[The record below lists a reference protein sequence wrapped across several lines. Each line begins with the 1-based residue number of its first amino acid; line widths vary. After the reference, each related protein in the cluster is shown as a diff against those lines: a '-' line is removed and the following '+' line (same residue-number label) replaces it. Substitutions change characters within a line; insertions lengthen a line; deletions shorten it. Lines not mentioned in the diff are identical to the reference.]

1 MKHGLRQ
8 FLKGILVMLLL
19 ATKLLP
25 CNAIGAYGAVDFTR
39 LTNRNGLSNS
49 QVNAIFKDQQ
59 GYVWF
64 GTQSGLDRFD
74 GFRMKAFLYDD
85 GNPNSIPNN
94 SVDEIQQAIDGSL
107 WIHTGVGYCIYQYD
121 KERFDRKPEEWLK
134 TIGVDG
140 PPYKLLIDSKK
151 NMWMSVYGQG
161 VYFVDVKH
169 LTAFL
174 FPFSKKKSRSSLP
187 DYQVSCIRE
196 DNGQAVVT
204 FDNGIICK
212 LDGYAQQVV
221 WMDRFICDNKLS
233 TDRSVFTFVDSKNNY
248 WVNTNLGIYV
258 YHQVLKKWFIGA
270 KSYLASLGMDVPTY
284 PGSKVMI
291 RDMAKDKQGHMW
303 IATDHNGLIYLD
315 YARKICRQFVY
326 NPNDKG
332 SISDNSLPKVYVD
345 DSDALWVGTY
355 KNGVNYYSASSTKFY
370 TIPLG
375 DVCTITQD
383 LNGNLWCGT
392 NDEGIVVYNPTT
404 GLSSRFQGAQTGLG
418 SEVVVSST
426 TMKDGTLYF
435 GTFNGGF
442 TRFSHGVWKSYHAGT
457 SGLANNSVW
466 CLAEAPDHRLLIGT
480 LGGGFQIFDP
490 NTEKFETYNTSNS
503 KLTSNFINSLFVQN
517 ANQLLLGHSQNMS
530 LFDFH
535 DRQITDLGKMPN
547 GKAFLSPSINYSMID
562 SRGLLWIATPSGIAM
577 YDLKSNQV
585 ENINNLNGTPGAVGC
600 SIIEDKQHNMW
611 LVSEFVVTRVK
622 VGKDQDGT
630 WDLKITNYN
639 SLDGLQERQFNYRS
653 ACLMRNGDIAVGG
666 QDGVNIISPR
676 SAKNQKNRVRALF
689 SGVVLFDHALTA
701 GEEYEGRVIL
711 EESLDASHRLDLS
724 YKDNAFTIQLASS
737 EVTVPSRNRFL
748 YRMKGV
754 TDKWLLTP
762 ADRLEVTFT
771 NLSSG
776 SYILQVKVVNGDGTV
791 NDEISELEINVAPPF
806 YLSIW
811 AFLVYIALI
820 AAIFYRYR
828 HRMIERQ
835 RNQFERKSMEESI
848 RKTKELN
855 ELKLNFFTN
864 VSHELRTPLTLIIS
878 PLVAMIRD
886 EADPAKRRKLELIHR
901 NATRLLNLVNQIL
914 DFRKFDQN
922 KEKLNLSKTE
932 IVGFVD
938 NICAS
943 FRILANNKV
952 KLVFESEFAQLN
964 MSVDVDKVG
973 KIVNNLLSNAYKFTP
988 DGGKIVVSL
997 RAKTRYEMKGG
1008 DHDMLCISVADNG
1021 KGISDDEKKNVFDRF
1036 YQVNGT
1042 EMQPAGGSG
1051 IGLNLVKKFAE
1062 LHGGKVS
1069 VHDNSGGGSVFVV
1082 ELPIDDDGAAK
1093 VNAHLGTMRAA
1104 PVFTTVHGGEE
1115 ETSSEESGDASASL
1129 YGMARPLAQT
1139 VETTGSVRKPILLL
1153 VDDSDDFRE
1162 FMRDLLSDYTVV
1174 EAVNGQ
1180 DAWNKIIDH
1189 RPDIILSDVMMPVMD
1204 GNELCRQV
1212 KENDETASIP
1222 FVMLT
1227 ARLADEHRKE
1237 GLMSGADEYITKP
1250 FNIDMLNLRLR
1261 NLLNLVKR
1269 TGTVAKPTGEV
1280 VKEKQLN
1287 NGQFVLGAAD
1297 RKFIEDIDLYIRD
1310 NLSNPDTSVE
1320 SMSAHLCISRVQLY
1334 KRMISLMGTTPSEY
1348 LRAKRIKYA
1357 EHLLHSNEYNIS
1369 EIAYKVGFN
1378 NPRYFSKYFQE
1389 AYGVTPS
1396 QYKKNLEA
1404 QE

>member
-1 MKHGLRQ
+1 MKQELKL

-19 ATKLLP
+19 AMKSLP
-25 CNAIGAYGAVDFTR
+25 CNAIGAYGAVDFNR

-49 QVNAIFKDQQ
+49 QVNAIFKDQK

-161 VYFVDVKH
+161 IYFVDVKNM
-169 LTAFL
+169 TAFL
-174 FPFSKKKSRSSLP
+174 FPFSKTKSRSSLP

-204 FDNGIICK
+204 FVNGVICR

-221 WMDRFICDNKLS
+221 WMDRFILNNRLS
-233 TDRSVFTFVDSKNNY
+233 TDHSVFTFVDSKNNY

-258 YHQVLKKWFIGA
+258 YHKNLKKWFVGA
-270 KSYLASLGMDVPTY
+270 KGYLATFGFDVPAY
-284 PGSKVMI
+284 PGRKVII
-291 RDMAKDKQGHMW
+291 RDMARDKQGHMW

-315 YARKICRQFVY
+315 YAKKICRQFMY

-332 SISDNSLPKVYVD
+332 SISDNSLPELYVD
-345 DSDALWVGTY
+345 DNDALWVGTY

-392 NDEGIVVYNPTT
+392 NDAGIVAYNPTT
-404 GLSSRFQGAQTGLG
+404 GQSSRFYGAKTGLG

-435 GTFNGGF
+435 GTFNGGLA
-442 TRFSHGVWKSYHAGT
+442 RLSHGVWKSYHAGT

-503 KLTSNFINSLFVQN
+503 KLTSNFINSLFMQN

-530 LFDFH
+530 VFDFH
-535 DRQITDLGKMPN
+535 DRKITDLSKLSN

-600 SIIEDKQHNMW
+600 SIIEDKNHTMW
-611 LVSEFVVTRVK
+611 LVSEFVVTHVK
-622 VGKDQDGT
+622 VDKDEEGK
-630 WDLKITNYN
+630 WYLKITNYN

-653 ACLMRNGDIAVGG
+653 ACLMRNGDIAIGG

-676 SAKNQKNRVRALF
+676 SAQNAKNHVRALF

-724 YKDNAFTIQLASS
+724 YKENAFTIQLASS

-762 ADRLEVTFT
+762 ADRPEVTFT

-820 AAIFYRYR
+820 AAAFFLYRR
-828 HRMIERQ
+828 RMIERQ
-835 RNQFERKSMEESI
+835 RNQFERKSMEDSMK
-848 RKTKELN
+848 KTKELN

-878 PLVAMIRD
+878 PLVTMIRE

-914 DFRKFDQN
+914 AFRKFDQN
-922 KEKLNLSKTE
+922 KEKLNLSQTE
-932 IVGFVD
+932 IVSFVD

-952 KLVFESEFAQLN
+952 TLEFESEFPKLN
-964 MSVDVDKVG
+964 MTVDVDKVG

-997 RAKTRYEMKGG
+997 RAKTRFEMKGG
-1008 DHDMLCISVADNG
+1008 EHDMLCIYVIDTG
-1021 KGISDDEKKNVFDRF
+1021 KGISDEEKKNVFDRF

-1051 IGLNLVKKFAE
+1051 IGLNLVKKYAE
-1062 LHGGKVS
+1062 LHGGMVS
-1069 VHDNSGGGSVFVV
+1069 VSDNEAGGSIFVV
-1082 ELPIDDDGAAK
+1082 ELPIADDGSAK
-1093 VNAHLGTMRAA
+1093 VNAHLGTLRSA
-1104 PVFTTVHGGEE
+1104 PVITTVHKAVENDVPE
-1115 ETSSEESGDASASL
+1115 LIDDASASL
-1129 YGMARPLAQT
+1129 YGMARKKVQPAA
-1139 VETTGSVRKPILLL
+1139 GDSSAHKPTLLL

-1162 FMRDLLSDYTVV
+1162 FMHDLLSDYTVV

-1250 FNIDMLNLRLR
+1250 FNIDMLNLRLK

-1269 TGTVAKPTGEV
+1269 TGTVAKPTGEM
-1280 VKEKQLN
+1280 VKEKLLN
-1287 NGQFVLGAAD
+1287 NGHFVLGTAD
-1297 RKFIEDIDLYIRD
+1297 QKLIEDIDNYIRD

-1320 SMSAHLCISRVQLY
+1320 SMSTHLCISRVQLY
-1334 KRMISLMGTTPSEY
+1334 KRMISLMGITPSEY

-1357 EHLLHSNEYNIS
+1357 EYLLHSNEYNIS

>member
-1 MKHGLRQ
+1 MKQKLKL

-19 ATKLLP
+19 AMKSLP
-25 CNAIGAYGAVDFTR
+25 CNAIGAYGAVDFNR

-49 QVNAIFKDQQ
+49 QVNAIFKDQK

-94 SVDEIQQAIDGSL
+94 SVDEIQQAINGSL

-161 VYFVDVKH
+161 IYFVDVKNM
-169 LTAFL
+169 TAFL
-174 FPFSKKKSRSSLP
+174 FPFSKTKSRSSLP

-204 FDNGIICK
+204 FDNGVICR

-221 WMDRFICDNKLS
+221 WMDRFILNNRLS
-233 TDRSVFTFVDSKNNY
+233 TDHSVFTFVDSKNNY

-258 YHQVLKKWFIGA
+258 YHKNLKKWFVGA
-270 KSYLASLGMDVPTY
+270 KGYLATFGFNVPAY
-284 PGSKVMI
+284 PGRKVII
-291 RDMAKDKQGHMW
+291 RDMARDKQGHMW

-315 YARKICRQFVY
+315 YAKKICRQFMY

-332 SISDNSLPKVYVD
+332 SISDNSLPELYVD
-345 DSDALWVGTY
+345 DNDALWVGTY

-392 NDEGIVVYNPTT
+392 NDAGIVAYNPTT
-404 GLSSRFQGAQTGLG
+404 GQSSRFYGAKTGLG

-435 GTFNGGF
+435 GTFNGGLA
-442 TRFSHGVWKSYHAGT
+442 RLSHGVWKSYHAGT

-503 KLTSNFINSLFVQN
+503 KLTSNFINSLFMQN

-530 LFDFH
+530 VFDFH
-535 DRQITDLGKMPN
+535 DRKITDLSKLSN

-600 SIIEDKQHNMW
+600 SIIEDKNHTMW
-611 LVSEFVVTRVK
+611 LVSEFVVTHVK
-622 VGKDQDGT
+622 VDKDEDGK
-630 WDLKITNYN
+630 WNLKITNYN

-653 ACLMRNGDIAVGG
+653 ACLMRNGDIAIGG

-676 SAKNQKNRVRALF
+676 SAQNAKNHVCALF

-762 ADRLEVTFT
+762 ADRPEVTFT

-878 PLVAMIRD
+878 PLVTMIRE

-1021 KGISDDEKKNVFDRF
+1021 KGISDDEKKNVFERF

-1104 PVFTTVHGGEE
+1104 PVFTTVHGGDE

-1297 RKFIEDIDLYIRD
+1297 QKFIEDIDLYIRD
-1310 NLSNPDTSVE
+1310 NMSNPDTSVE

>member
-19 ATKLLP
+19 AMKLLP
-25 CNAIGAYGAVDFTR
+25 CAAIGAYGAVDFTR

-107 WIHTGVGYCIYQYD
+107 WIHTSVGYCIYQYD

-161 VYFVDVKH
+161 IYFVDVKH

-187 DYQVSCIRE
+187 EYQVSCIRE

-212 LDGYAQQVV
+212 LDGYGQQVV

-233 TDRSVFTFVDSKNNY
+233 TDRSVFTFVDSKDNY

-258 YHQVLKKWFIGA
+258 YHQALKKWFIGA

-315 YARKICRQFVY
+315 YARKIFRQFVY

-517 ANQLLLGHSQNMS
+517 ANRLLLGHSQNMS

-535 DRQITDLGKMPN
+535 DRKITDLGKMPN

-676 SAKNQKNRVRALF
+676 SAKNQKNHVRALF

-762 ADRLEVTFT
+762 ADRPEVTFT

-776 SYILQVKVVNGDGTV
+776 SYVLQVKVVNGDGTV

-878 PLVAMIRD
+878 PLVTMIRE

-932 IVGFVD
+932 MVSFVD

-1104 PVFTTVHGGEE
+1104 PVFTTVHGGDE

-1297 RKFIEDIDLYIRD
+1297 QKFIEDIDLYIRD

-1320 SMSAHLCISRVQLY
+1320 SISAHLCISRVQLY

>member
-94 SVDEIQQAIDGSL
+94 SVDEIQQAVNGSL

-161 VYFVDVKH
+161 IYFVDVKN

-258 YHQVLKKWFIGA
+258 YHQALKKWFIGA

-284 PGSKVMI
+284 PGTKVMI

-315 YARKICRQFVY
+315 YARKIFRQFVY

-442 TRFSHGVWKSYHAGT
+442 TCFSHGVWKSYHAGT

-517 ANQLLLGHSQNMS
+517 ANRLLLGHSQNMS

-676 SAKNQKNRVRALF
+676 SAKNQKNHVRALF

-762 ADRLEVTFT
+762 ADRPEVTFT

>member
-762 ADRLEVTFT
+762 ADRPEVTFT

>member
-94 SVDEIQQAIDGSL
+94 SVDEIQQAVNGSL

-161 VYFVDVKH
+161 IYFVDVKN

-212 LDGYAQQVV
+212 LDGYGQQVV

-258 YHQVLKKWFIGA
+258 YHQALKKWFIGA
-270 KSYLASLGMDVPTY
+270 KNYLASLGMDVPAY
-284 PGSKVMI
+284 PGTKVMI
-291 RDMAKDKQGHMW
+291 RDMVKDKQGHLW

-315 YARKICRQFVY
+315 YAQKICRQFVY

-332 SISDNSLPKVYVD
+332 SISDNSLPELYVD

-355 KNGVNYYSASSTKFY
+355 KNGVNYYSAASTKFY

-418 SEVVVSST
+418 SEVVVSSA
-426 TMKDGTLYF
+426 TMKEGTLYF

-517 ANQLLLGHSQNMS
+517 ANRLLLGHSQNMS

-535 DRQITDLGKMPN
+535 DRKITDLGKMPN

-622 VGKDQDGT
+622 VGKDQDGI

-676 SAKNQKNRVRALF
+676 SAKNQKNHVRALF

-762 ADRLEVTFT
+762 ADRPEVTFT

-878 PLVAMIRD
+878 PLVTMIRE

-1021 KGISDDEKKNVFDRF
+1021 KGISDDEKKNVFERF

-1104 PVFTTVHGGEE
+1104 PVFTTVHGGDE

-1297 RKFIEDIDLYIRD
+1297 QKFIEDIDLYIRD
-1310 NLSNPDTSVE
+1310 NMSNPDTSVE

>member
-1 MKHGLRQ
+1 
-8 FLKGILVMLLL
+8 
-19 ATKLLP
+19 
-25 CNAIGAYGAVDFTR
+25 
-39 LTNRNGLSNS
+39 
-49 QVNAIFKDQQ
+49 
-59 GYVWF
+59 
-64 GTQSGLDRFD
+64 
-74 GFRMKAFLYDD
+74 
-85 GNPNSIPNN
+85 
-94 SVDEIQQAIDGSL
+94 
-107 WIHTGVGYCIYQYD
+107 
-121 KERFDRKPEEWLK
+121 
-134 TIGVDG
+134 
-140 PPYKLLIDSKK
+140 
-151 NMWMSVYGQG
+151 
-161 VYFVDVKH
+161 
-169 LTAFL
+169 
-174 FPFSKKKSRSSLP
+174 
-187 DYQVSCIRE
+187 
-196 DNGQAVVT
+196 
-204 FDNGIICK
+204 
-212 LDGYAQQVV
+212 
-221 WMDRFICDNKLS
+221 
-233 TDRSVFTFVDSKNNY
+233 
-248 WVNTNLGIYV
+248 
-258 YHQVLKKWFIGA
+258 
-270 KSYLASLGMDVPTY
+270 
-284 PGSKVMI
+284 
-291 RDMAKDKQGHMW
+291 
-303 IATDHNGLIYLD
+303 
-315 YARKICRQFVY
+315 
-326 NPNDKG
+326 
-332 SISDNSLPKVYVD
+332 
-345 DSDALWVGTY
+345 
-355 KNGVNYYSASSTKFY
+355 
-370 TIPLG
+370 
-375 DVCTITQD
+375 
-383 LNGNLWCGT
+383 
-392 NDEGIVVYNPTT
+392 
-404 GLSSRFQGAQTGLG
+404 
-418 SEVVVSST
+418 
-426 TMKDGTLYF
+426 
-435 GTFNGGF
+435 
-442 TRFSHGVWKSYHAGT
+442 
-457 SGLANNSVW
+457 
-466 CLAEAPDHRLLIGT
+466 
-480 LGGGFQIFDP
+480 
-490 NTEKFETYNTSNS
+490 
-503 KLTSNFINSLFVQN
+503 
-517 ANQLLLGHSQNMS
+517 
-530 LFDFH
+530 
-535 DRQITDLGKMPN
+535 
-547 GKAFLSPSINYSMID
+547 
-562 SRGLLWIATPSGIAM
+562 
-577 YDLKSNQV
+577 
-585 ENINNLNGTPGAVGC
+585 
-600 SIIEDKQHNMW
+600 
-611 LVSEFVVTRVK
+611 
-622 VGKDQDGT
+622 
-630 WDLKITNYN
+630 
-639 SLDGLQERQFNYRS
+639 
-653 ACLMRNGDIAVGG
+653 
-666 QDGVNIISPR
+666 
-676 SAKNQKNRVRALF
+676 
-689 SGVVLFDHALTA
+689 
-701 GEEYEGRVIL
+701 
-711 EESLDASHRLDLS
+711 
-724 YKDNAFTIQLASS
+724 
-737 EVTVPSRNRFL
+737 
-748 YRMKGV
+748 
-754 TDKWLLTP
+754 
-762 ADRLEVTFT
+762 
-771 NLSSG
+771 
-776 SYILQVKVVNGDGTV
+776 
-791 NDEISELEINVAPPF
+791 
-806 YLSIW
+806 
-811 AFLVYIALI
+811 
-820 AAIFYRYR
+820 
-828 HRMIERQ
+828 MIERQ
-835 RNQFERKSMEESI
+835 RNQFERKSMEDSI

-878 PLVAMIRD
+878 PLVTMIRE

-922 KEKLNLSKTE
+922 KEKLTLAKTE
-932 IVGFVD
+932 MVSFVD

-952 KLVFESEFAQLN
+952 KLEFESEFAQLN

-1021 KGISDDEKKNVFDRF
+1021 KGISDAEKKNVFDRF

-1069 VHDNSGGGSVFVV
+1069 VHDNTGGGSVFVV

-1104 PVFTTVHGGEE
+1104 PVFTTVHGGDE
-1115 ETSSEESGDASASL
+1115 ETSSQESGDASASL
-1129 YGMARPLAQT
+1129 YGMARPLKQK
-1139 VETTGSVRKPILLL
+1139 VETADSVHKPILLL

-1310 NLSNPDTSVE
+1310 NMSNPDTSVE

>member
-1 MKHGLRQ
+1 MKHELRQ

-19 ATKLLP
+19 AMKLLP
-25 CNAIGAYGAVDFTR
+25 CAAIGAYGAVDFTR

-107 WIHTGVGYCIYQYD
+107 WIHTSVGYCIYQYD
-121 KERFDRKPEEWLK
+121 KERFDRKPEDWLK

-161 VYFVDVKH
+161 IYFVDVKNM
-169 LTAFL
+169 TAFL
-174 FPFSKKKSRSSLP
+174 FPFSKKKSGSSLP

-212 LDGYAQQVV
+212 LDGYGQQVV

-258 YHQVLKKWFIGA
+258 YHQVLKKWFVGA
-270 KSYLASLGMDVPTY
+270 KSYLATFGMDMPAY
-284 PGSKVMI
+284 PGSKMMI

-315 YARKICRQFVY
+315 YARKIFRQFVY

-332 SISDNSLPKVYVD
+332 SISDNSLPELYVD
-345 DSDALWVGTY
+345 ESDALWVGTY

-404 GLSSRFQGAQTGLG
+404 GLSSRFHGAQTGLG

-426 TMKDGTLYF
+426 TMKDGSLYF
-435 GTFNGGF
+435 GTYNGGL

-457 SGLANNSVW
+457 SGLASNSVW

-490 NTEKFETYNTSNS
+490 NTEKLETYTTSNS
-503 KLTSNFINSLFVQN
+503 RLASNFINSLFVQN

-535 DRQITDLGKMPN
+535 DRQITDLSKLSN
-547 GKAFLSPSINYSMID
+547 GKAFLSPSINFSMID

-600 SIIEDKQHNMW
+600 SIIEDKQHSMW
-611 LVSEFVVTRVK
+611 LVSEFVVTHVK
-622 VGKDQDGT
+622 VDKDQDGN

-653 ACLMRNGDIAVGG
+653 ACLMRNGDIAIGG

-676 SAKNQKNRVRALF
+676 SAKNQKNHVRALF

-762 ADRLEVTFT
+762 ADRPEVTFT

-811 AFLVYIALI
+811 AFLIYIALI
-820 AAIFYRYR
+820 AAAFFLYRR
-828 HRMIERQ
+828 RMIERQ
-835 RNQFERKSMEESI
+835 RNQFERKSMEDSMK
-848 RKTKELN
+848 KTKELN

-878 PLVAMIRD
+878 PLVTMIRE

-922 KEKLNLSKTE
+922 KEKLTLAKTE
-932 IVGFVD
+932 MVSFVD

-952 KLVFESEFAQLN
+952 KLEFESEFAQLN

-1021 KGISDDEKKNVFDRF
+1021 KGISDAEKKNVFDRF

-1069 VHDNSGGGSVFVV
+1069 VHDNTGGGSVFVV

-1104 PVFTTVHGGEE
+1104 PVFTTVHGGDE
-1115 ETSSEESGDASASL
+1115 ETSSQESGDASASL
-1129 YGMARPLAQT
+1129 YGMARPLKQK
-1139 VETTGSVRKPILLL
+1139 VETADSVHKPILLL

-1174 EAVNGQ
+1174 EAVNGL

-1237 GLMSGADEYITKP
+1237 GLMSGAD
-1250 FNIDMLNLRLR
+1250 DQA
-1261 NLLNLVKR
+1261 V
-1269 TGTVAKPTGEV
+1269 
-1280 VKEKQLN
+1280 
-1287 NGQFVLGAAD
+1287 
-1297 RKFIEDIDLYIRD
+1297 
-1310 NLSNPDTSVE
+1310 
-1320 SMSAHLCISRVQLY
+1320 
-1334 KRMISLMGTTPSEY
+1334 
-1348 LRAKRIKYA
+1348 
-1357 EHLLHSNEYNIS
+1357 
-1369 EIAYKVGFN
+1369 
-1378 NPRYFSKYFQE
+1378 
-1389 AYGVTPS
+1389 
-1396 QYKKNLEA
+1396 
-1404 QE
+1404 

>member
-94 SVDEIQQAIDGSL
+94 SVDEIQQAVNGSL

-161 VYFVDVKH
+161 IYFVDVKNQ
-169 LTAFL
+169 TAFL
-174 FPFSKKKSRSSLP
+174 FPFLKKKSRSSLP

-258 YHQVLKKWFIGA
+258 YHQGLKKWFVGA
-270 KSYLASLGMDVPTY
+270 KSYLASLGMDVSTY
-284 PGSKVMI
+284 PGTKVMI

-355 KNGVNYYSASSTKFY
+355 KNGVNYYSAASTKFY

-383 LNGNLWCGT
+383 LSGNLWCGT
-392 NDEGIVVYNPTT
+392 NDEGIVVYNPIT

-517 ANQLLLGHSQNMS
+517 ANRLLLGHSQNMS

-535 DRQITDLGKMPN
+535 DRKITDLGKMPN

-676 SAKNQKNRVRALF
+676 SAKNQKNHVRALF

-762 ADRLEVTFT
+762 ADRPEVTFT

-820 AAIFYRYR
+820 AVIFYRYR

-835 RNQFERKSMEESI
+835 RNQFERKSMEDSMK
-848 RKTKELN
+848 KTKELN

-1008 DHDMLCISVADNG
+1008 DYDMLCISVADNG

-1104 PVFTTVHGGEE
+1104 PVFTTVHGGDE
-1115 ETSSEESGDASASL
+1115 ETSSQESGDASASL
-1129 YGMARPLAQT
+1129 YGMARPLKQK
-1139 VETTGSVRKPILLL
+1139 VETADSVHKPILLL

-1174 EAVNGQ
+1174 EAVNGL

-1297 RKFIEDIDLYIRD
+1297 KKFIEDIDLYIRD

>member
-762 ADRLEVTFT
+762 ADRPEVTFT

-988 DGGKIVVSL
+988 DGGKIVASL

>member
-291 RDMAKDKQGHMW
+291 RDMAKDKQGHLW

-762 ADRLEVTFT
+762 ADRPEVTFT

>member
-19 ATKLLP
+19 AMKLLP

-161 VYFVDVKH
+161 IYFVDVKH

-187 DYQVSCIRE
+187 EYQVSCIRE

-212 LDGYAQQVV
+212 LDGYGQQVV

-233 TDRSVFTFVDSKNNY
+233 TDRSVFTFVDSKDNY

-258 YHQVLKKWFIGA
+258 YHQALKKWFIGA

-315 YARKICRQFVY
+315 YARKIFRQFVY

-517 ANQLLLGHSQNMS
+517 ANRLLLGHSQNMS

-535 DRQITDLGKMPN
+535 DRKITDLGKMPN

-622 VGKDQDGT
+622 VGKDQDGI

-676 SAKNQKNRVRALF
+676 SAKNQKNHVRALF

-754 TDKWLLTP
+754 NDKWLLTP
-762 ADRLEVTFT
+762 ADRPEVTFT

-878 PLVAMIRD
+878 PLVTMIRE

-1021 KGISDDEKKNVFDRF
+1021 KGISDAEKKNVFERF

-1082 ELPIDDDGAAK
+1082 ELPIDDNGAAK

-1104 PVFTTVHGGEE
+1104 PVFTTVHGGDE

-1297 RKFIEDIDLYIRD
+1297 QKFIEDIDLYIRD
-1310 NLSNPDTSVE
+1310 NMSNPDTSVE

>member
-94 SVDEIQQAIDGSL
+94 SVDEIQQAVNGSL

-134 TIGVDG
+134 TIGVNG

-161 VYFVDVKH
+161 IYFVDVKNM
-169 LTAFL
+169 TAFL

-258 YHQVLKKWFIGA
+258 YQQGLKKWFVGA
-270 KSYLASLGMDVPTY
+270 KSYLASLGMDVPAY

-315 YARKICRQFVY
+315 YARKIFRQFVY

-517 ANQLLLGHSQNMS
+517 ANRLLLGHSQNMS

-535 DRQITDLGKMPN
+535 DRKITDLGKMPN

-676 SAKNQKNRVRALF
+676 SAKNQKNHVRALF

-762 ADRLEVTFT
+762 ADRPEVTFT

-878 PLVAMIRD
+878 PLVTMIRE

-1069 VHDNSGGGSVFVV
+1069 VHDNTSGGSVFVV

-1104 PVFTTVHGGEE
+1104 PVFTTVHGGDE

-1310 NLSNPDTSVE
+1310 NMSNPDTSVE

-1334 KRMISLMGTTPSEY
+1334 
-1348 LRAKRIKYA
+1348 
-1357 EHLLHSNEYNIS
+1357 N
-1369 EIAYKVGFN
+1369 
-1378 NPRYFSKYFQE
+1378 
-1389 AYGVTPS
+1389 
-1396 QYKKNLEA
+1396 
-1404 QE
+1404 